1 MTFHFVGEVTAG
13 ERKKQEN
20 MLRKEGK
27 FVTWVGKLSFGIL
40 LKQNSFSFR
49 SFPCQL
55 NRYVVKPADES
66 LMAFAKDTPS
76 WLQKLL
82 SFRYRKPNQIPI
94 EGIVSNPEFEPN
106 QISATRNQS
115 RMRTGQASILVKVIK
130 MSKYWR
136 KTSKNKVSGVNL
148 GCPCQGQYDYL
159 LVRAI

>member
-1 MTFHFVGEVTAG
+1 MQFQVKRNCWLGGVQAPSTLLNAQNRQKGNQCDFLAA
-13 ERKKQEN
+13 
-20 MLRKEGK
+20 
-27 FVTWVGKLSFGIL
+27 IL
-40 LKQNSFSFR
+40 GGCKRRGAICFDTSSVAEIWCGVFCF
-49 SFPCQL
+49 
-55 NRYVVKPADES
+55 
-66 LMAFAKDTPS
+66 KDTPS

-82 SFRYRKPNQIPI
+82 SFRYQKPNQIPI
-94 EGIVSNPEFEPN
+94 EGTVSNPEFEPN

-136 KTSKNKVSGVNL
+136 KTSKNKGSGVNL

>member
-1 MTFHFVGEVTAG
+1 MELLDEGWLTTPSPSGISHYDSRETKTGLRVHRVRFTCVNTPHLPTLPPHQTAQCSSIIYDVR
-13 ERKKQEN
+13 EASN
-20 MLRKEGK
+20 
-27 FVTWVGKLSFGIL
+27 
-40 LKQNSFSFR
+40 
-49 SFPCQL
+49 
-55 NRYVVKPADES
+55 
-66 LMAFAKDTPS
+66 KDTPS

-82 SFRYRKPNQIPI
+82 SFRYQKPNQIPI
-94 EGIVSNPEFEPN
+94 EGTVSNPEFEPN

-136 KTSKNKVSGVNL
+136 KTSKNKGSGVNL